1 MKGTF
6 GGMTME
12 VAVYVRKTASG
23 QYRASTTQPFP
34 AWAEGGTQSDAVE
47 FLRHELEEGLRDG
60 PTIVQ
65 LHIGIPGPK
74 RPLPNDEMTQQWLAE
89 LKRIREES
97 RTQPDPRDQ
106 LELESP

>member
-1 MKGTF
+1 
-6 GGMTME
+6 MTME

-97 RTQPDPRDQ
+97 RTQPDPWDQ